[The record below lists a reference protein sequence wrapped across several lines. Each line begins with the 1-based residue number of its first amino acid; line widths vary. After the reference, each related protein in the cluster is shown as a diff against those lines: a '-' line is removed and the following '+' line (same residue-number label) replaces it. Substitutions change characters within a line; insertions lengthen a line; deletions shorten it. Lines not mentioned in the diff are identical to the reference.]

1 MSEPKTESRVIKKYP
16 NRRLYDTVESRYI
29 TLADIRRLVMD
40 KVDFLVI
47 DKKSQEDITRS
58 ILLQVIAEQEHA
70 GEPLMSQDFL
80 SQVIRSYGGAMQ
92 NVVGSYLEQS
102 LKMLSTQQQQIREH
116 LRSSMGT
123 DAYDAISSLTQKN
136 IERWRSVQDD
146 IFKAMCGGAK
156 RDEGAESERRTD
168 GRRASRP
175 TGPARSA
182 TADSRSGRVDVAHAQ
197 ADAALPVDLEHL
209 HAHDVAFLE
218 LVADALDALVG
229 DLRDVHQA
237 VLARQDRDERA
248 EVHEARDLAF
258 VDPADFDVG
267 SDQLDAPLRF
277 AAGQRPSPTRS
288 SPCRR
293 SRCRSWCRSLR

>member
-1 MSEPKTESRVIKKYP
+1 MGASMSEPKTESRVIKKYP

-40 KVDFLVI
+40 KVDFLVV

-102 LKMLSTQQQQIREH
+102 LKMLSTQQQQIRDH
-116 LRSSMGT
+116 LRNSMAS

-146 IFKAMCGGAK
+146 IFKAMSGAAK
-156 RDEGAESERRTD
+156 REDGAENERRT
-168 GRRASRP
+168 
-175 TGPARSA
+175 
-182 TADSRSGRVDVAHAQ
+182 
-197 ADAALPVDLEHL
+197 
-209 HAHDVAFLE
+209 
-218 LVADALDALVG
+218 
-229 DLRDVHQA
+229 
-237 VLARQDRDERA
+237 
-248 EVHEARDLAF
+248 
-258 VDPADFDVG
+258 
-267 SDQLDAPLRF
+267 
-277 AAGQRPSPTRS
+277 
-288 SPCRR
+288 
-293 SRCRSWCRSLR
+293 